1 MSWGR
6 QGVEVEME
14 VGQPAKAP
22 LGGGREE
29 TGWQA
34 TSRQREM
41 QHEMS
46 QSSSAGLANR
56 KSLYRGQ
63 YSRSWVVS

>member
-1 MSWGR
+1 MYWGG

-34 TSRQREM
+34 PSRQREM
-41 QHEMS
+41 QHEMP
-46 QSSSAGLANR
+46 QSNLAGMTNR
-56 KSLYRGQ
+56 KSLYQAQ
-63 YSRSWVVS
+63 YSRFWVVS